1 MGVFGSNFSNNFTI
15 SGSTVIVP
23 ETVILLRK
31 NIQFQDKGLKLLNQT
46 G

>member
-15 SGSTVIVP
+15 SGSTVIIP
-23 ETVILLRK
+23 ETVIPLRK
-31 NIQFQDKGLKLLNQT
+31 NIVFQDKGEKILISR